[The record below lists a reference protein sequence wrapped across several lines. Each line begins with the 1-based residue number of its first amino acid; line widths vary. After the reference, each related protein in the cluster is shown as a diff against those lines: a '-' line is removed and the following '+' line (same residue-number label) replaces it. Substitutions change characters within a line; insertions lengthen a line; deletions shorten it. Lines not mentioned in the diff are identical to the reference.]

1 MNWRRGLF
9 RLWIVGAAPFVIAVA
24 FIGYS
29 EIKAEFDAVAIASKP
44 KATPLFLAEFREQ
57 YPEYNDLNDA
67 QLADAVYKKFY
78 SGIPRE
84 EFERSFAEK
93 IAASET
99 KVVQFQGQLH
109 EFPADFT
116 DEEIATALKSTI
128 TNPWATLAIWA
139 GIALAVPLVVLI
151 VGASLAWAFSGFA
164 AKRT

>member
-1 MNWRRGLF
+1 MNWRRWLLRSWVVGSILF
-9 RLWIVGAAPFVIAVA
+9 VLAVA

-44 KATPLFLAEFREQ
+44 KATPLFLAKFREQ

-78 SGIPRE
+78 SNIPRE

-99 KVVQFQGQLH
+99 KVVQFQRQLH